1 VREQTKVFWWL
12 ERLAE
17 SGFSLGP
24 PALKKLDDDIWELRI
39 RYGGKFLR
47 LLFYQRSEGVL
58 VLLDAFA
65 KKDRRLRRSVLQR
78 ARGRMMQDS
87 GRG

>member
-1 VREQTKVFWWL
+1 MREQTKVLWWL

-39 RYGGKFLR
+39 KYGGKFLR
-47 LLFYQRSEGVL
+47 LLFYQRSRRVL

-65 KKDRRLRRSVLQR
+65 KKDRKLRPTVLQK
-78 ARGRMMQDS
+78 ARGRMMQVWD
-87 GRG
+87 RG